1 MLINTLEC
9 VLSLFVTGF
18 PRNLASL
25 LLVFNDSGDTLSR
38 IVIRV
43 KNNNQPTL

>member
-1 MLINTLEC
+1 MLIETLEC

-25 LLVFNDSGDTLSR
+25 LLVFNDR
-38 IVIRV
+38 VEIRC
-43 KNNNQPTL
+43 LE